1 MKRRNAKLIDFQ
13 NNPGC
18 KILTAKFGNQSKSII
33 ASGDDKNNICLWKFS
48 NDIPIKKFAGQ
59 NQTNHQIETTAVQ
72 FNHSDNILYT
82 GTNRGI
88 ISVLDL
94 EAQKLSHTLKG
105 HGGGISSLA
114 IFPYED
120 QKNLLISGSM
130 DTNIKIWDLRTKECV
145 HQFKGHTMLV
155 NCLAGSPDGKMIAS
169 GGSDSQVRLWDQTTG
184 KCSNI
189 FTLHDASVTCL
200 QFNPVEM
207 ALASASADRTVK
219 YYDLDTYT
227 LISQTKPEATSIQK
241 ILFNVDGDVLF
252 SAAHESLKVWNLD
265 KDGLLLDNV
274 ESQWRGIMDMQIS
287 ENEDNII
294 GVTSYQQNF
303 ALWVCPL
310 KLINMD
316 SSEQAINNQ
325 LNRVKTGQQNNSNNP
340 PQRNFLPQIDPIKG
354 KSPPTDDNTYAKIH
368 SPENHLPG
376 NQRSYSEM
384 HSNNYQNNQ
393 DYQYLN
399 QGYQNTP
406 QILQTKVESYP
417 NLPQINNNSV
427 HHNLPNQY
435 GYAKQQSQEQFGYPN
450 QQQVTNQNMLPPTKS
465 PQIINAVIHNQ
476 YSNDDQMLNKKKIVE
491 QEEDEHINEAIIN
504 KQFEELNNQSRIYNQ
519 ILPPKEQIKIESN
532 LSSQSSKEEIEEE
545 IETQENNKKQKPK
558 PQSHDAVDRNFVQPQ
573 SSGEQPLDQSSL
585 SIVDSIAQSFH
596 LNAVFDQQQQQL
608 LKQTEFIGDI
618 SKEHQK
624 FLILM
629 NNRLNYV
636 KPIQHWWN
644 QGNSKSSLYAISQ
657 LYDPCYVMD
666 ALQMTLN
673 MNKLQYVN
681 VEGVG
686 TLLQKCKIL
695 IESKYQSHIKFG
707 LEFVK
712 KILEQYRDELINV
725 KTFSLM
731 SKVDLA
737 REERIKK
744 YNSLI
749 DELRSIQKISRIKKI
764 VERKAKEDIGQLANL
779 VLTDL
784 NYLFGKLDNA
794 AQQV

>member
-1 MKRRNAKLIDFQ
+1 MKRRNAKLLDFQ
-13 NNPGC
+13 VNPGC
-18 KILTAKFGNQSKSII
+18 KILTARFGNQSKSII

-48 NDIPIKKFAGQ
+48 SEKPRIQFSGQ
-59 NQTNHQIETTAVQ
+59 SQTNHQIETTAVQ

-88 ISVLDL
+88 INVWDI
-94 EAQKLSHTLKG
+94 EAQKLSYTLKG
-105 HGGGISSLA
+105 HVGGISALA

-120 QKNLLISGSM
+120 QKNMLISGSL
-130 DTNIKIWDLRTKECV
+130 DTNIKIWDLRTKEYV
-145 HQFKGHTMLV
+145 HLLKGHTMLV

-169 GGSDSQVRLWDQTTG
+169 GGSDSQVRLWDQNTG

-219 YYDLDTYT
+219 YYDLDSYT
-227 LISQTKPEATSIQK
+227 LISQTKPDATYIQK
-241 ILFNVDGDVLF
+241 ILFNSDGDVLF

-274 ESQWRGIMDMQIS
+274 ESQWRGIMDLQIS
-287 ENEDNII
+287 EKDDSII
-294 GVTSYQQNF
+294 GITSYQQTF
-303 ALWVCPL
+303 ALWACPL
-310 KLINMD
+310 KLVNMD

-325 LNRVKTGQQNNSNNP
+325 LNRVKTGQQNNSNMP
-340 PQRNFLPQIDPIKG
+340 PQRNFLPQLDPLKG
-354 KSPPTDDNTYAKIH
+354 KSPQDDNKYIKIH
-368 SPENHLPG
+368 GTENNLPG
-376 NQRSYSEM
+376 NQRSNSEM
-384 HSNNYQNNQ
+384 HQNSYQNNQ
-393 DYQYLN
+393 EYQYAN
-399 QGYQNTP
+399 QVYPNNP
-406 QILQTKVESYP
+406 HILQTKIESFP
-417 NLPQINNNSV
+417 NLPQIANNSANQ
-427 HHNLPNQY
+427 NLPGQY
-435 GYAKQQSQEQFGYPN
+435 GYAKQQSQEQFGYAN
-450 QQQVTNQNMLPPTKS
+450 QQQAANQNMLFPTKS

-476 YSNDDQMLNKKKIVE
+476 YSNDDQLINKKKISE
-491 QEEDEHINEAIIN
+491 QEDEEKANEAIIK
-504 KQFEELNNQSRIYNQ
+504 KQFEILDHQSRIYNE

-545 IETQENNKKQKPK
+545 IEGQENIKKQKSK
-558 PQSHDAVDRNFVQPQ
+558 PQSLDAVDRNFTQPQ
-573 SSGEQPLDQSSL
+573 SSGEQHLDQSTL
-585 SIVDSIAQSFH
+585 SIADSITQSFH

-636 KPIQHWWN
+636 KPIQHWWH

-657 LYDPCYVMD
+657 LHDPCYVMD

-749 DELRSIQKISRIKKI
+749 DELRSIQKISRIKRI

-784 NYLFGKLDNA
+784 NYLFSKLDNA